1 MRQPSSRNAA
11 SAAPIL
17 PLSAPGASGSRNKHR
32 HTERAGRHGVGS
44 SGASETVAT
53 SVGGCCG
60 GRWQRRCLA
69 VVGLLYFQISTF
81 ALVQYVKEHADL
93 HVMAE
98 TPWPRIRR
106 TTRSLIEKASAAP
119 QPLPPSPPSS
129 PPPPPSPPQPSQEA
143 AQSPPPSS
151 LAASAAAAVAAASD
165 AATPASAAASWS
177 SPSPPNVAPQQHLD
191 EEEDEAADERPNELP
206 NLDRADA
213 ELAGG
218 LHDELG
224 GLLPEGGGGG
234 GGGAGGSAGGDGGG
248 GDGLGAD
255 AAVAAEDAAAAAD
268 AGASKVKDWR
278 ESDAYGKFI
287 GISTFFN
294 PGRHQNKVDNF
305 RMFRRSVAVQ
315 GLQMLC
321 VELTFGDDAP
331 FQLAA
336 EDCDILL
343 QRRTPA
349 GNTLWQKERL
359 LNIAVENLP
368 KTVEKVMWLDSDLIF
383 LNDDWVPETAALLD
397 RFPVVQPFG
406 WMTYLPQDEGEEYG
420 EVQLPNLPLGQGVG
434 GVYHSA
440 GLAVASFPD
449 MCFRGGSFLLGH
461 PGFAWAA
468 RREVIEASRF
478 YDRSIIGGGDRIMLN
493 AFTGHGSNSFGKKVS
508 PAMAED
514 VRAWAKQ
521 LTALVGPAN
530 MSYTPGVVLH
540 IWHGDRAN
548 RDYTHRYE
556 ILKGNLYDPVHDVRV
571 NAQGVLEWSSDKP
584 RLHQGVSEY
593 FDHRKEGPKDAN
605 RTRSGGGDDMW
616 ASSKQGLTRAMRSFL
631 GYHCSRAEYRPVC
644 KLVFKLWSDALRL
657 TQLQLHQKRLRKLQA
672 EAAAE
677 RDAAVAAHRKHK
689 LKKKAHKGGTA
700 LDLDG
705 A

>member
-1 MRQPSSRNAA
+1 MPA
-11 SAAPIL
+11 SASRSATPI
-17 PLSAPGASGSRNKHR
+17 PLSAPGASGSRSKHR
-32 HTERAGRHGVGS
+32 HTAGRHGAGPS
-44 SGASETVAT
+44 CGASEPAVSSSA
-53 SVGGCCG
+53 GGCCSG
-60 GRWQRRCLA
+60 KGLRRCLA

-93 HVMAE
+93 HVMDE

-106 TTRSLIEKASAAP
+106 TTQSLIEQASTTP
-119 QPLPPSPPSS
+119 QLLPPSS
-129 PPPPPSPPQPSQEA
+129 PPSPPPSPPQPSQQA
-143 AQSPPPSS
+143 TTQSTPPP
-151 LAASAAAAVAAASD
+151 LAHAADAIAAVGTATATATAAAAATPVSAASTASTSAAAAAAA
-165 AATPASAAASWS
+165 
-177 SPSPPNVAPQQHLD
+177 APHLD
-191 EEEDEAADERPNELP
+191 EDEEEAVDERPNELP
-206 NLDRADA
+206 NLDRSDA

-224 GLLPEGGGGG
+224 GLLPDD
-234 GGGAGGSAGGDGGG
+234 GGAGGAGAGAGGAGGAG
-248 GDGLGAD
+248 GLGP
-255 AAVAAEDAAAAAD
+255 DAAAAAAGGGAD

-305 RMFRRSVAVQ
+305 RMFRRSVALQ

-321 VELTFGDDAP
+321 VELIFGDDAP
-331 FQLAA
+331 YQLAA
-336 EDCDILL
+336 EDCDILV
-343 QRRTPA
+343 QKRTAA

-420 EVQLPNLPLGQGVG
+420 EMQLPNLPLGQGVG

-468 RREVIEASRF
+468 RRDVIEASRF

-493 AFTGHGSNSFGKKVS
+493 AFTGHGANSFGKKVS

-514 VRAWAKQ
+514 VRGWAKQ
-521 LTALVGPAN
+521 LTARVGAAN

-556 ILKGNLYDPVHDVRV
+556 ILKGNLYDPAHDVRV

-605 RTRSGGGDDMW
+605 RTRSGSSDDMW
-616 ASSKQGLTRAMRSFL
+616 ASSRPGLTRAMRSFL

-700 LDLDG
+700 LELDG